1 MKIYKIIGFFS
12 GFLFSSILD
21 TTLGELNE
29 WAVVG
34 SALVVAS
41 LETASKIFYTI
52 SYRAQADLIKNSY
65 LTSLIAV
72 LNPIKIGIIYGL
84 IVDAFKLGS

>member
-1 MKIYKIIGFFS
+1 MKIYKVIAFFG

-29 WAVVG
+29 WAIVG
-34 SALVVAS
+34 AALVVAS
-41 LETASKIFYTI
+41 LETTSKIFYNI
-52 SYRAQADLIKNSY
+52 EYRVRADLIKNSY
-65 LTSLIAV
+65 LINLTSI
-72 LNPIKIGIIYGL
+72 LNDIKIGIIYGL

>member
-1 MKIYKIIGFFS
+1 MKIYKFIGFFG

-29 WAVVG
+29 WAIVG
-34 SALVVAS
+34 AALVVAS
-41 LETASKIFYTI
+41 LETVSKIFYNI
-52 SYRAQADLIKNSY
+52 EYRIRTDLIKNSY
-65 LTSLIAV
+65 LINLVLI
-72 LNPIKIGIIYGL
+72 LNYIKIGIIYGL

>member
-1 MKIYKIIGFFS
+1 MKIYKFIGFFG

-29 WAVVG
+29 WAIVG
-34 SALVVAS
+34 SALVVAT
-41 LETASKIFYTI
+41 LETASKIFYNI
-52 SYRAQADLIKNSY
+52 EYRVKTNLLKNSY
-65 LTSLIAV
+65 LIKLTII
-72 LNPIKIGIIYGL
+72 LNDIKIGIIYGL